1 MSLTTENIKIISFD
15 VKDIR
20 FPTSLEAHGSDAMHT
35 DPDYSCVKK
44 GHVLG
49 LFLDLNLLQEK
60 SRKENKNGKE
70 GVRSNEILGWGGVG
84 NRQLLCFFTA

>member
-1 MSLTTENIKIISFD
+1 VQYHILRTF
-15 VKDIR
+15 V
-20 FPTSLEAHGSDAMHT
+20 
-35 DPDYSCVKK
+35 
-44 GHVLG
+44 VLG